1 MVLFVDR
8 AKEPELYDEY
18 ERRNSE
24 MSREFLIRNIELSF
38 KGLRKGHFGLE
49 GPFIR
54 SLNHFA
60 MVNLVEHPGAFR
72 FEDVHLPRFK
82 NYRAL
87 PPQEVPDAFRAL
99 VARWHQEWGKRDPIG
114 LATDVLWQ
122 LIKLQPFV
130 DGNKRIARMAAY
142 FVLNRCFGQVLQGS
156 NTMLVQIERDPSE
169 FYDALWFA
177 FETDS
182 LGQANTGKLEDMV
195 GRYVKRQLE
204 SAAPRER

>member
-1 MVLFVDR
+1 
-8 AKEPELYDEY
+8 
-18 ERRNSE
+18 
-24 MSREFLIRNIELSF
+24 
-38 KGLRKGHFGLE
+38 
-49 GPFIR
+49 
-54 SLNHFA
+54 